1 MVRAPFAPCVPA
13 PRRPMAEDDP
23 DMHRLTEL
31 EQKLQRARAERE
43 ERRPPADSRQ
53 SQLGIAFRLVAEL
66 VAAVVVGGAIGWAL
80 DRIFRTSPV
89 LLIVLF
95 FVGVAAGIRNVL
107 RAALEMNKSNAD
119 KG

>member
-1 MVRAPFAPCVPA
+1 
-13 PRRPMAEDDP
+13 MAEDDP

-31 EQKLQRARAERE
+31 EHRLQQARAGRDDKNPQPE
-43 ERRPPADSRQ
+43 SRQ
-53 SQLGIAFRLVAEL
+53 SQFGIAFRLVAEL

-89 LLIVLF
+89 LLIVF
-95 FVGVAAGIRNVL
+95 FFFGIAAGIRNVL
-107 RAALEMNKSNAD
+107 RAARDMNEAD

>member
-1 MVRAPFAPCVPA
+1 M
-13 PRRPMAEDDP
+13 
-23 DMHRLTEL
+23 
-31 EQKLQRARAERE
+31 
-43 ERRPPADSRQ
+43 
-53 SQLGIAFRLVAEL
+53 AEL